1 MLVGMDVMN
10 ETDGERSS
18 LFNSK
23 INSIIIQYSV
33 FQGFKDR
40 TIVYKLSS
48 PQCHKSEI
56 LPYCGKI
63 RFSRQCSITFVTIFG
78 T

>member
-1 MLVGMDVMN
+1 MLVGRNVMN

-23 INSIIIQYSV
+23 INSIIIQYNV
-33 FQGFKDR
+33 FQDFKDR
-40 TIVYKLSS
+40 TIVDKLSS
-48 PQCHKSEI
+48 PQCHKSEM
-56 LPYCGKI
+56 LAYCGII